1 MNSTGFANVK
11 RRVIYRNP
19 KTGAFFVK
27 TAEGMKKYSPTARF
41 RMTNN
46 GKALRITMNTR
57 NNVPNKIR
65 PARVRVSAAD
75 AKKRMQQRR
84 ANKAEVRRGA
94 AMLNRMVKGARPSMR
109 KIRTNYGSVRN
120 LILSPGGTTMFKGKS
135 AATRAMKKR
144 AGNAKPRNAAQNLI
158 NSGFNPAV
166 VRQVL
171 AKMKAS
177 GKSKN
182 AYALKTGKLM
192 KKPRN

>member
-27 TAEGMKKYSPTARF
+27 TAEGLKRYNPTAKF

-46 GKALRITMNTR
+46 GKTMRITMNTR

-65 PARVRVSAAD
+65 PARVRVSEAD
-75 AKKRMQQRR
+75 AKRRAQLRR
-84 ANKAEVRRGA
+84 AN
-94 AMLNRMVKGARPSMR
+94 NRPNYGVMRILGGLRPSMR
-109 KIRTNYGSVRN
+109 KIRSNYGKSRN
-120 LILSPGGTTMFKGKS
+120 MILSPGGTTFFKGKT
-135 AATRAMKKR
+135 AATRALKKR
-144 AGNAKPRNAAQNLI
+144 AGQPPRRNASQNLI
-158 NSGFNPAV
+158 NAGFNPKF

-182 AYALKTGKLM
+182 AYSKTTGKLR
-192 KKPRN
+192 KN

>member
-1 MNSTGFANVK
+1 MNSTGFSNVK

-19 KTGAFFVK
+19 KTGAFYVK
-27 TAEGMKKYSPTARF
+27 TAEGLKKYSPTARF
-41 RMTNN
+41 RVTNN

-65 PARVRVSAAD
+65 PARVRISAAD
-75 AKKRMQQRR
+75 AKKKAAQRR

-94 AMLNRMVKGARPSMR
+94 SILNRMVRGVRPSTR
-109 KIRTNYGSVRN
+109 KIRTNYGKVRN
-120 LILSPGGTTMFKGKS
+120 MIMSPGGTSLFKGKT

-144 AGNAKPRNAAQNLI
+144 SGNAKPRNAAQSLVNV
-158 NSGFNPAV
+158 GFSPKI

-177 GKSKN
+177 GKAKS
-182 AYALKTGKLM
+182 AYNKTTGKV
-192 KKPRN
+192 KKN

>member
-27 TAEGMKKYSPTARF
+27 TAEGLKKYNPTARF

-65 PARVRVSAAD
+65 PARVRISAANT
-75 AKKRMQQRR
+75 KKRAQQRR
-84 ANKAEVRRGA
+84 VNKAEVRRGA
-94 AMLNRMVKGARPSMR
+94 FMLNRTTRGLRPSFR
-109 KIRTNYGSVRN
+109 KVRTNFGTVRN
-120 LILSPGGTTMFKGKS
+120 LILSPGGSTMFRGKS
-135 AATRAMKKR
+135 AATRALKKR
-144 AGNAKPRNAAQNLI
+144 GNNAKPRNAAQNLI
-158 NSGFNPAV
+158 NTGFNPKV

-177 GKSKN
+177 GKPKN
-182 AYALKTGKLM
+182 AYSKTKGTLK
-192 KKPRN
+192 KKM

>member
-1 MNSTGFANVK
+1 MNNTGFANVK

-41 RMTNN
+41 RLTNN

-75 AKKRMQQRR
+75 AKKKAQQRR

-94 AMLNRMVKGARPSMR
+94 AMLNRMVKGARPSVR
-109 KIRTNYGSVRN
+109 KIRSNYGSIRN

-135 AATRAMKKR
+135 AATMAMKKR
-144 AGNAKPRNAAQNLI
+144 PGNAKPRNAAQNLI
-158 NSGFNPAV
+158 NSGFNPRI

-177 GKSKN
+177 GKPKSAYSMTTGMVKSK
-182 AYALKTGKLM
+182 
-192 KKPRN
+192 

>member
-27 TAEGMKKYSPTARF
+27 TAEGLKKYSPTARF

-65 PARVRVSAAD
+65 PARVRISAAD
-75 AKKRMQQRR
+75 AKKRAQQRR

-94 AMLNRMVKGARPSMR
+94 SILDRMMRGLRPSTR
-109 KIRTNYGSVRN
+109 KVRSNYGKARN
-120 LILSPGGTTMFKGKS
+120 LILSPGGSTLFKGKS
-135 AATRAMKKR
+135 AATMAMKKR
-144 AGNAKPRNAAQNLI
+144 AMGAKPRNASQNLI
-158 NSGFNPAV
+158 NAGFNPRI

-177 GKSKN
+177 GKPKTAYSKT
-182 AYALKTGKLM
+182 TGKV
-192 KKPRN
+192 KKN